1 MVSTG
6 WLGATSVSVSACSSA
21 ALDHNVAAKATESK
35 TINRAMIS
43 NPSKI
48 R

>member
-6 WLGATSVSVSACSSA
+6 WLGATSVSVSACGSA

-35 TINRAMIS
+35 TL
-43 NPSKI
+43 
-48 R
+48 

>member
-6 WLGATSVSVSACSSA
+6 WLGASVSVSACGST

-35 TINRAMIS
+35 T
-43 NPSKI
+43 P
-48 R
+48 